1 MLSAI
6 IIAPS
11 DLLPQADAFAVAVGL
26 PTGQFTVGYG
36 GPEESSGF
44 RLCHFPP
51 SDTALA
57 ALDGTL
63 PDWLQVV
70 FTDSKNSPQPWDE
83 TKVGVFLS
91 ATEDGWRHKATVD
104 SWPRG

>member
-1 MLSAI
+1 MLSCI
-6 IIAPS
+6 IIAPVA
-11 DLLPQADAFAVAVGL
+11 LLPQADAFAAAVGL

-36 GPEESSGF
+36 EDH

-51 SDTALA
+51 SPTALA

-63 PDWLQVV
+63 PDWLQVIV
-70 FTDSKNSPQPWDE
+70 TDDPEAGPWDS

-91 ATEDGWRHKATVD
+91 ATQDGWVHQATVD
-104 SWPRG
+104 QWPRSA

>member
-6 IIAPS
+6 IIAPT
-11 DLLPQADAFAVAVGL
+11 DLLPQADAFAQAAGL
-26 PTGQFTVGYG
+26 PTGQFTVDYG
-36 GPEESSGF
+36 ETH

-63 PDWLQVV
+63 PDWLQVIV
-70 FTDSKNSPQPWDE
+70 TDDPEAPAWDE
-83 TKVGVFLS
+83 AKVGVFLS

-104 SWPRG
+104 GWPRA

>member
-1 MLSAI
+1 MQSCI
-6 IIAPS
+6 IIAPVA
-11 DLLPQADAFAVAVGL
+11 LLPQADAFAQAAGL
-26 PTGQFTVGYG
+26 PTGQFTVDYG
-36 GPEESSGF
+36 DAH

>member
-1 MLSAI
+1 MQSCI
-6 IIAPS
+6 IIAPVT
-11 DLLPQADAFAVAVGL
+11 LLPQADAFAQAVGL
-26 PTGQFTVGYG
+26 PTGQFTVAYG
-36 GPEESSGF
+36 ESHM
-44 RLCHFPP
+44 LCHFPP
-51 SDTALA
+51 SATALA